1 MTIELISMI
10 LMTFIVK
17 GQLENKLASWKITS
31 IAFFCCGF
39 IVMPIM
45 ILLTI
50 RANKKKKI
58 APTIPKGPMY
68 HDDNESVEEAIEMRE
83 IPAENNIPQD
93 DEFISENSEVYPVPR
108 IIHVKPI
115 VHNSM
120 ESFECHI

>member
-31 IAFFCCGF
+31 IAFFCCGC

-68 HDDNESVEEAIEMRE
+68 HDNESVEEAIEMQE
-83 IPAENNIPQD
+83 IPAENDIPQD
-93 DEFISENSEVYPVPR
+93 DELISENSEVYPVPK
-108 IIHVKPI
+108 IIYVKPI
-115 VHNSM
+115 IHHSM
-120 ESFECHI
+120 ESLECHI